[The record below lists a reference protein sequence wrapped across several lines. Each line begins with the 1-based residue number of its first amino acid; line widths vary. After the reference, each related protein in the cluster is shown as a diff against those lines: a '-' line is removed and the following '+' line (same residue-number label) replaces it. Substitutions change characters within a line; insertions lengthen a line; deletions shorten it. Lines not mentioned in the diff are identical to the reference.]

1 MTFRA
6 CSSASGLLSAF
17 AILSSSFCTSGFLA
31 AAMASNVMSVSF
43 CVVMLVS
50 GDRFGDRGDKPGD
63 MIGDKFGDNQGY
75 R

>member
-6 CSSASGLLSAF
+6 CSSA
-17 AILSSSFCTSGFLA
+17 SGFLA

-50 GDRFGDRGDKPGD
+50 GDRSGDRGDKPGD
-63 MIGDKFGDNQGY
+63 MIGDMIGDNQGHN
-75 R
+75 RVTVGSG

>member
-1 MTFRA
+1 
-6 CSSASGLLSAF
+6 
-17 AILSSSFCTSGFLA
+17 
-31 AAMASNVMSVSF
+31 MASNVMSVSF